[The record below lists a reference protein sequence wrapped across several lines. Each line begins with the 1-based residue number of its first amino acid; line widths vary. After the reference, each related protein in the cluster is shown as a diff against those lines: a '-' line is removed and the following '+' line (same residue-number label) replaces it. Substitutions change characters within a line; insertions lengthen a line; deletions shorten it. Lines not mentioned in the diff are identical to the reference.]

1 MKEYK
6 KFKILE
12 RINSPHDLKKLSMEE
27 LNILTK
33 ELREYIIDVI
43 SKNGGHLAPSLGVV
57 ELTVALCTALDL
69 PEDKVIWD
77 VGHQS
82 YAYKILTGRREE
94 FKTIRKYG
102 GISGFPRMEESEF
115 DFFGTGHSSTSIS
128 AAIGIHEAERKG
140 GRKGKI
146 FAVIGDGAIGA
157 GIAFEGLNYAG
168 GTRKDIVVIL
178 NDNEFSISPTV
189 GALSSFLG
197 KKMVGPGFTAFRALV
212 KKILGKIP
220 FIGSSLVK
228 IVRKIE
234 EGMISLFTPGILFE
248 GLGFH
253 YVGPIDGHS
262 VKHMVSIF
270 KNVKQWD
277 RPVLIHLL
285 TKKGKGYPP
294 AEKEPEIFHGVPPFD
309 KETGKIPEKGKSFS
323 SLFGEVLVRLAEKDE
338 RIVAITAAM
347 KKGTGLDLFA
357 EKFPDRF
364 YDVGIAEPHAVTF
377 AAGMA
382 SRGLKPVVAIYSTFL
397 QRAFDQII
405 HDVALQNL
413 HVVFAID
420 RAGIVGEDGP
430 THHGLFDLSYLRA
443 VPGMTIMAPSDGDEL
458 ADMLLTALN
467 ACRGPVAIRYPRG
480 NVENEQ
486 MREPEILPVGK
497 WRVVYEGGKD
507 LLILSVGRCVK
518 DAVKAAD
525 LLKREGIG
533 STVVN
538 ALFVKPVDEEFF
550 EKMREFKG
558 VLTVEENTVEGGFGS
573 GVLKSATERGI
584 MVPFLIHG
592 IKDEFI
598 PHGSVD
604 ELKRICKIDAE
615 GIKEVALNFLKRL

>member
-1 MKEYK
+1 MKEPK

-12 RINSPHDLKKLSMEE
+12 RINSPKDLKGLSMGE
-27 LNILTK
+27 LNILAN

-57 ELTVALCTALDL
+57 ELTVALCSALDL
-69 PEDKVIWD
+69 PDDKIIWD

-82 YAYKILTGRREE
+82 YAYKILTGRKNE
-94 FKTIRKYG
+94 FKGIRKYG
-102 GISGFPRMEESEF
+102 GISGFPRIEESEF
-115 DFFGTGHSSTSIS
+115 DFFGTGHSSTSVS
-128 AAIGIHEAERKG
+128 AALGIHEAERKE
-140 GRKGKI
+140 GRNGKV

-168 GTRKDIVVIL
+168 GARRDIVVIL

-189 GALSSFLG
+189 GALSSYIG
-197 KKMVGPGFTAFRALV
+197 KKMTGPGFTALRAFV
-212 KKILGKIP
+212 KRILGKIP
-220 FIGSSLVK
+220 LIGGSFVK

-234 EGMISLFTPGILFE
+234 EGLISLFTPGILFE

-262 VKHMVSIF
+262 IKHMVSIF

-277 RPVLIHLL
+277 RPVLIHVL

-294 AEKEPEIFHGVPPFD
+294 AEKEPELFHGVPPFD
-309 KETGKIPEKGKSFS
+309 KESGKILQKGKSFS
-323 SLFGEVLVRLAEKDE
+323 SLFGETLVKFAEDDK

-397 QRAFDQII
+397 QRAFDQIV

-430 THHGLFDLSYLRA
+430 THQGVFDLSYLRM
-443 VPGMTIMAPSDGDEL
+443 VPKMVIMTPSEGDEL
-458 ADMLLTALN
+458 VDMLWTALTS
-467 ACRGPVAIRYPRG
+467 CKGPVAIRYPRG
-480 NVENEQ
+480 NVEVEGD
-486 MREPEILPVGK
+486 EKPKVLPLGRWK
-497 WRVVYEGGKD
+497 TLYDGGRD
-507 LLILSVGRCVK
+507 IMIIAVGRCVK
-518 DAVKAAD
+518 DAIGAAQM
-525 LLKREGIG
+525 LKKEGIG
-533 STVVN
+533 ATVVN
-538 ALFVKPVDEEFF
+538 ALFVKPMDEEFF
-550 EKMREFKG
+550 EKIEGLRG
-558 VLTVEENTVEGGFGS
+558 ILTVEENTIEGGFGS
-573 GVLKSATERGI
+573 GFLKHLMEIGI
-584 MVPFLIHG
+584 KAPVLIHG
-592 IKDEFI
+592 IPDDFV
-598 PHGSVD
+598 PHGSIEV
-604 ELKRICKIDAE
+604 LKRIYKLDAE
-615 GIKEVALNFLKRL
+615 GLKEVALNFLKRI